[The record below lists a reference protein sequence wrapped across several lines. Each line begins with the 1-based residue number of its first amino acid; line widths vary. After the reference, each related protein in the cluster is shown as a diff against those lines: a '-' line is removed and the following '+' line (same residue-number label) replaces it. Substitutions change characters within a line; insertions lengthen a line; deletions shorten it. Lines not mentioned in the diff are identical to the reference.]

1 MIPKA
6 SLRDKS
12 HFQKLVR
19 SIYYL
24 DNKNISMFSL
34 GNNRIIADQGSEVS
48 NTQNETDPTNP
59 KGEVYFGIGLFK

>member
-12 HFQKLVR
+12 QFQKLVR

-34 GNNRIIADQGSEVS
+34 GNNCIVADQGSEVS

-59 KGEVYFGIGLFK
+59 EGGGIGF

>member
-34 GNNRIIADQGSEVS
+34 GNNCIVADQGSEVS

-59 KGEVYFGIGLFK
+59 EGIN